1 MENITCG
8 LTRAELDAHQV
19 GISQLCPALKPD
31 GTQCNCPYSA
41 HLSAPAPAPAPAPGN
56 YPIPVNFIELFPSHI
71 FHICIL
77 FAFDEFHLM
86 R

>member
-8 LTRAELDAHQV
+8 LTRAELDGHKV

-41 HLSAPAPAPAPAPGN
+41 HLSAPPQQLSGN
-56 YPIPVNFIELFPSHI
+56 ISQLSHPHRI
-71 FHICIL
+71 FRNI
-77 FAFDEFHLM
+77 

>member
-41 HLSAPAPAPAPAPGN
+41 HLPQQLPGN
-56 YPIPVNFIELFPSHI
+56 LSLSSEFRIQLSHPYRI
-71 FHICIL
+71 FRVSVFYI
-77 FAFDEFHLM
+77 AFDKFHLM
-86 R
+86 V